1 VKFYRPHGCKRTE
14 ITREVKPVS
23 SAATNGML
31 LLLRISV
38 AKEESQPGL

>member
-1 VKFYRPHGCKRTE
+1 MKFYRSYGCERTE
-14 ITREVKPVS
+14 IAREVQPVS
-23 SAATNGML
+23 SAATNDML